1 MIIMVLAG
9 HTYKEIKRKVKSCI
23 IEDGLSPDA
32 CVKQI
37 EEAYELDED
46 DRLEIKEMAK
56 DVGK

>member
-1 MIIMVLAG
+1 MALAG
-9 HTYKEIKRKVKSCI
+9 HMFKEIKRKVKSCI

-37 EEAYELDED
+37 EESYELDEAD
-46 DRLEIKEMAK
+46 KLEIKEMAK

>member
-1 MIIMVLAG
+1 MRIMALAG
-9 HTYKEIKRKVKSCI
+9 HMFKEIKRKVKSCI

-37 EEAYELDED
+37 EESYELDEAD
-46 DRLEIKEMAK
+46 KLEIKEMAK